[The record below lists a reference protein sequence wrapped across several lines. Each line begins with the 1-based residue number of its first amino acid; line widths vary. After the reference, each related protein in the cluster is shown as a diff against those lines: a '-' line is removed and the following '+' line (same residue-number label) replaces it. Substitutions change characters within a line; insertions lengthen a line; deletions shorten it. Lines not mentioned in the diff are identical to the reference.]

1 MSDKKNKKIA
11 VDLAINNIG
20 PHSGTNKINF
30 IRELE
35 SNKVIF
41 YALNGTGKSF
51 ISRAFRL
58 TSSEKLGL
66 NADDLLTLGQDSGT
80 FNLKITD
87 IEKSVDKRLD
97 ISINKG
103 TPAVVQNESGLIFH
117 VFNSDFV
124 EENIKPRDYTPDG
137 NIEGYILGKVQID
150 LTDEKKREKKLKDEI
165 KDKEDIIDGAIEKAK
180 KELRDIGVL
189 PKTME
194 FALIDKKR
202 LLQKETLVDVQPFN
216 EIVKQLESLKQLPEK
231 LPDISTPSFNTKD
244 AIFDEIVTIITTVYP
259 KAEWDEEFASDIKK
273 NRAFVEKGLELLN
286 SDEGIC
292 PFCKQS
298 LSDKALELI
307 YKYKSFL
314 AGKEAKILQKIEN
327 NITAIQNAIESI
339 KQFIRDTKSANVE
352 IENLKKYFPSLEKIT
367 LEISSNDEKVFD
379 CFHRLISL
387 LKEKSDNI
395 TYTDFKV
402 EDVVTECKSFIQNIL
417 EQQKRNDTI
426 IKEVNKT
433 KQNSNGER
441 LTLRRNLCKAQYLK
455 LQSSLSS
462 AFNELEKLKLELK
475 ELQQSIIEKEQQA
488 RISKK
493 EKVYETLEYF
503 LNKFFAGKY
512 SIDKETFQIKFL
524 GNNVGQKASRILSD
538 GEKSIVAF
546 CYYLASTHLQ
556 LSREDDYNKL
566 FFIIDDPISSMDFHF
581 VYAVAQSLRDIKDYF
596 GITPYDRI
604 WVFTHNL
611 EFYSIVTRNHIINHA
626 YVMKPGNIEQLK
638 HQLLMPYENHLKDI
652 VEIASGKQEPS
663 HTTGNSIR
671 HVLETVSRF
680 EYPEKSL
687 GTYISE
693 HDILANNSCIFTY
706 CQDSSHGNVRNQPP
720 YSNEVITEACKVV
733 VEFMTSNY
741 KGQIDAINRFLM
753 EKHNASHWR
762 LRF

>member
-1 MSDKKNKKIA
+1 MPKQKISIKLD
-11 VDLAINNIG
+11 VNNIG
-20 PHSGTNKINF
+20 PHNGTNKINF
-30 IRELE
+30 PAEVD
-35 SNKVIF
+35 SNKAIF
-41 YALNGTGKSF
+41 YASNGTGKSF

-58 TSSEKLGL
+58 TSAEKLGL
-66 NADDLLTLGQDSGT
+66 DADDLLTLGHVSGT
-80 FNLKITD
+80 FNLKIASTAAPYD
-87 IEKSVDKRLD
+87 EKKLSISVK
-97 ISINKG
+97 KG
-103 TPAVVQNESGLIFH
+103 TPAVVQNDSGFIFH

-150 LTDEKKREKKLKDEI
+150 LTDDKNREEKLKSEI
-165 KDKEDIIDGAIEKAK
+165 KYKDDAIDDTIEKAK
-180 KELRDIGVL
+180 KELRDNNIL
-189 PKTME
+189 PTTTE

-202 LLQKETLVDVQPFN
+202 LLQKESLGDVQPFD

-231 LPDISTPSFNTKD
+231 LPDISTPSLNTKD
-244 AIFDEIVTIITTVYP
+244 IVFDEIVTILTTAYP
-259 KAEWDEEFASDIKK
+259 KAEWDEEFVSDIKK

-286 SDEGIC
+286 VDEGIC
-292 PFCKQS
+292 PFCRQS
-298 LSDKALELI
+298 LGDTALELI
-307 YKYKSFL
+307 HRYKSFL
-314 AGKEAKILQKIEN
+314 SDKEAEVLRKIEG
-327 NITAIQNAIESI
+327 NITAIENIIESI
-339 KQFIRDTKSANVE
+339 KQYAYDTKSANFE
-352 IENLKKYFPSLEKIT
+352 IENLKKYFPSLEKIN
-367 LEISSNDEKVFD
+367 LEIPNSDEKAFD

-387 LKEKSDNI
+387 LREKSDNI
-395 TYTDFKV
+395 THVDFNV
-402 EDVVTECKSFIQNIL
+402 EAVITECKSFIQNTL
-417 EQQKRNDTI
+417 QQQKSNAAI
-426 IKEVNKT
+426 INGVNKT

-441 LTLRRNLCKAQYLK
+441 RILRRNLCKAQYLK

-462 AFNELEKLKLELK
+462 AFNELEKFKLELK

-556 LSREDDYNKL
+556 VNQEDDYDKL

-581 VYAVAQSLRDIKDYF
+581 VYAVAQSLRDIKAYF
-596 GITPYDRI
+596 GISTYDRM

-611 EFYSIVTRNHIINHA
+611 EFYSIVARNHIINHA
-626 YVMKPGNIEQLK
+626 YVMRPGKIESLK

-652 VEIASGKQEPS
+652 VEIASGIQQPS

-680 EYPEKSL
+680 EYPEKRL
-687 GTYISE
+687 ETYITE
-693 HDILANNSCIFTY
+693 NEKLANSSCIFTL
-706 CQDSSHGNVRNQPP
+706 CQDLSHGPVRNQPP
-720 YSNEVITEACKVV
+720 YSHEVITEACKVV
-733 VEFMTSNY
+733 VEFMKSKY
-741 KGQIDAINRFLM
+741 KGQIDAIQSKVVNG
-753 EKHNASHWR
+753 ET
-762 LRF
+762 

>member
-1 MSDKKNKKIA
+1 MSDKKKKKIA

-30 IRELE
+30 IRQLE
-35 SNKVIF
+35 SNKAIF

-51 ISRAFRL
+51 ISRVFRL
-58 TSSEKLGL
+58 TSAEKTDLY
-66 NADDLLTLGQDSGT
+66 ADDLLTLGQDSGT
-80 FNLKITD
+80 FSLKITD

-103 TPAVVQNESGLIFH
+103 TPAVVQNDSGFIFH

-124 EENIKPRDYTPDG
+124 EENIKPRDYTPEG

-150 LTDEKKREKKLKDEI
+150 LTDEKMREEKLKDEI
-165 KDKEDIIDGAIEKAK
+165 KYKDGTIDDIIEKAK
-180 KELRDIGVL
+180 KELRDHGIL
-189 PKTME
+189 PTTTE
-194 FALIDKKR
+194 FALVDKKR
-202 LLQKETLVDVQPFN
+202 LLQKEPLGDVQPFD

-231 LPDISTPSFNTKD
+231 LPDINTPSFNTKD
-244 AIFDEIVTIITTVYP
+244 AIFDEIVTILTTAYP
-259 KAEWDEEFASDIKK
+259 KAEWDEEFVSDIKK
-273 NRAFVEKGLELLN
+273 NRPFFEKGLELLN
-286 SDEGIC
+286 GNEGIC

-298 LSDKALELI
+298 LGDMALELI
-307 YKYKSFL
+307 HRYKLFI
-314 AGKEAKILQKIEN
+314 ADNEAEVIRKIES
-327 NITAIQNAIESI
+327 NIKAVENIIISI
-339 KQFIRDTKSANVE
+339 KQYANDTKSANVE
-352 IENLKKYFPSLEKIT
+352 IENLKKYFPSLEKII
-367 LEISSNDEKVFD
+367 LEIPSSDEKAFD
-379 CFHRLISL
+379 CFYRLISL
-387 LKEKSDNI
+387 LQDKTDNI
-395 TYTDFKV
+395 THVDFNV
-402 EDVVTECKSFIQNIL
+402 EAVITECKSFIQDTL
-417 EQQKRNDTI
+417 QQQKSNAAI
-426 IKEVNKT
+426 INRVNKT

-441 LTLRRNLCKAQYLK
+441 LILRRNLCKAQYLK

-581 VYAVAQSLRDIKDYF
+581 VYAVAQSLRDIKAYF
-596 GITPYDRI
+596 GITPYDRM

-611 EFYSIVTRNHIINHA
+611 EFYSIVARNHIINHA
-626 YVMKPGNIEQLK
+626 YVMKPGNIEPLK

-741 KGQIDAINRFLM
+741 KGQIDAIQSKAING
-753 EKHNASHWR
+753 ET
-762 LRF
+762 

>member
-1 MSDKKNKKIA
+1 MPKQKISIILD
-11 VDLAINNIG
+11 VNNIG
-20 PHSGTNKINF
+20 PHNGTNKINF
-30 IRELE
+30 PAEVD
-35 SNKVIF
+35 SNKAIF
-41 YALNGTGKSF
+41 YASNGTGKSF

-58 TSSEKLGL
+58 TSAEKLGS
-66 NADDLLTLGQDSGT
+66 NADDLLTLGQASGT
-80 FNLKITD
+80 LNLKIASTAAPLD
-87 IEKSVDKRLD
+87 EKKLSISVK
-97 ISINKG
+97 KG
-103 TPAVVQNESGLIFH
+103 TPAVVQNDSGFIFH

-150 LTDEKKREKKLKDEI
+150 LTDEKKREEKLKGEI
-165 KDKEDIIDGAIEKAK
+165 KYKDGAIDDTIEKAK
-180 KELRDIGVL
+180 KELRDNGIL
-189 PKTME
+189 PTTTE

-202 LLQKETLVDVQPFN
+202 LLQKETLGDVQPFD

-244 AIFDEIVTIITTVYP
+244 IVFDEIVTILTTAYP
-259 KAEWDEEFASDIKK
+259 KAEWDEEFVSDIKK

-286 SDEGIC
+286 GDEGIC
-292 PFCKQS
+292 PFCRQS
-298 LSDKALELI
+298 LGDTALELI
-307 YKYKSFL
+307 HRYKSFL
-314 AGKEAKILQKIEN
+314 ADKEAEVLRKIES
-327 NITAIQNAIESI
+327 NITAVENIIVSI
-339 KQFIRDTKSANVE
+339 KQYAHDTKSANVE

-367 LEISSNDEKVFD
+367 LEIPSSDEKDFD

-387 LKEKSDNI
+387 LREKSDNI
-395 TYTDFKV
+395 THADFNV
-402 EDVVTECKSFIQNIL
+402 EAVITECKSFIQNTL
-417 EQQKRNDTI
+417 QQQKSNDTI

-455 LQSSLSS
+455 LKSSLSS
-462 AFNELEKLKLELK
+462 DFNELEKLKLELG
-475 ELQQSIIEKEQQA
+475 ELQKSIAEKEQQA

-493 EKVYETLEYF
+493 EKVYKTLEHF

-524 GNNVGQKASRILSD
+524 GTNVGQKVSRILSD

-566 FFIIDDPISSMDFHF
+566 FFIIDDPVSSMDFHF
-581 VYAVAQSLRDIKDYF
+581 VYAVAQSLRELKDFF
-596 GITPYDRI
+596 GITPYDRM

-611 EFYSIVTRNHIINHA
+611 EFLSIVARNHIISHT
-626 YVMKPGNIEQLK
+626 YVMKPGKIEPFK
-638 HQLLMPYENHLKDI
+638 HQLLMPYENHLRDI
-652 VEIASGKQEPS
+652 VETASGNQPPS

-687 GTYISE
+687 ENYIKE
-693 HDILANNSCIFTY
+693 NEILANDYYIYTL
-706 CQDSSHGNVRNQPP
+706 CQDLSHGNVRTQPSSSP
-720 YSNEVITEACKVV
+720 DIIIAACKVV
-733 VEFMTSNY
+733 VEFMKTNY
-741 KGQIDAINRFLM
+741 KGQIDAIKSNVVNG
-753 EKHNASHWR
+753 ET
-762 LRF
+762 

>member
-1 MSDKKNKKIA
+1 MPGQKII
-11 VDLAINNIG
+11 VNLDINNIG
-20 PHSGTNKINF
+20 PHNGTNKISF
-30 IRELE
+30 TDEVD
-35 SNKVIF
+35 SNKAIF
-41 YALNGTGKSF
+41 YASNGTGKSF
-51 ISRAFRL
+51 ISRTFRL
-58 TSSEKLGL
+58 TSAEKLDL
-66 NADDLLTLGQDSGT
+66 NADDLLTLGQASGT
-80 FNLKITD
+80 LNLKIASTAASLD
-87 IEKSVDKRLD
+87 EKKL
-97 ISINKG
+97 SILVNKG
-103 TPAVVQNESGLIFH
+103 TPAVVQNDSGFIFH

-150 LTDEKKREKKLKDEI
+150 LTDEKKREEKLKGEI
-165 KDKEDIIDGAIEKAK
+165 KYKDGTIDDTIEKAK

-189 PKTME
+189 PTTTE
-194 FALIDKKR
+194 FALIDKER
-202 LLQKETLVDVQPFN
+202 LLQKETFSDVQPFD
-216 EIVKQLESLKQLPEK
+216 EIVKQLELMKKLPEK
-231 LPDISTPSFNTKD
+231 LPDISTPSFSIKD
-244 AIFDEIVTIITTVYP
+244 IVFDEIVTILTTVYP

-307 YKYKSFL
+307 YKYNSFL

-339 KQFIRDTKSANVE
+339 KQFIRDTKCANVE

-581 VYAVAQSLRDIKDYF
+581 VYAVAQSLRDIKAYF
-596 GITPYDRI
+596 GITTYDRI

-626 YVMKPGNIEQLK
+626 YVMKPGKIERLK
-638 HQLLMPYENHLKDI
+638 YQLLMPYENHLKDI
-652 VEIASGKQEPS
+652 VEIASGIQQPS

-687 GTYISE
+687 ETYINE
-693 HDILANNSCIFTY
+693 NDTLANNYCIFTL
-706 CQDSSHGNVRNQPP
+706 CQDLSHGLVRNQPP
-720 YSNEVITEACKVV
+720 YSHEVITEACKVV
-733 VEFMTSNY
+733 VKFMKSKY
-741 KGQIDAINRFLM
+741 KGQIDAIKSNVVNG
-753 EKHNASHWR
+753 ET
-762 LRF
+762 